1 MTHLLNNDA
10 QINVITFP
18 EWMGLMGDTIRLPI
32 IQRAAVWKP
41 NQTCGLWDSLLRSM
55 PMGALMV
62 YPLAANEPVRALGG
76 VKTVDSGE
84 NQWGLLDGQQR
95 TLAMKMGW
103 SAEPDDAQQRLWI
116 DLHPKK
122 DDQVEGNHFR
132 LWLTTLEHP
141 FGFTKEGTRLSLE
154 QRRHAYAAFLL
165 NSPTQANDGHAPK
178 PWPKR
183 MDQTYPHAA
192 NCPVP
197 LAALIAVLRD
207 PNGDLTGWLAMQR
220 VFQKIAKSSAPGQW
234 TTAKDLLMPG
244 GFAANMQTLD
254 ALKNAIGKLER
265 YQIPLIN
272 KRAYLKEE
280 PVHIKAPVDGQGQ
293 SGADEA
299 EEDAVLTLFKR
310 LGSGGT
316 SLTHAEYNFSLIK
329 KALPQAHDLV
339 VHLHHNQPLSRQMGA
354 ADLVNLALR
363 LSLEEIR
370 FKTPSDGLAKNTS
383 DQDKKINDQADFDTK
398 RLRSLLSGTHQLAQ
412 AEDFKTTIQGV
423 LNRMPEDL
431 GVLTK
436 AIDYKVNFPGLPR
449 MAFGLIHPELLT
461 VLMRWVLIGLPSDP
475 LAVLR
480 LIWFWRLCKPDH
492 KKASMALMNL
502 PRDEFTEQ
510 KIYQTLTVQDKRGT
524 VLAHTLPAPQEL
536 VDIAFTCHG
545 MDDANFKYPGW
556 WRWREENKPEQQK
569 NASKVYH
576 RFWHQKSLLL
586 WLQRDYANQLAEN
599 QLAIS
604 LDEEVTCYDYD
615 HLIAQNNWS
624 GNQSLTSFLT
634 SSAARGEIGHAIGN
648 YQLLNFVENRS
659 AQDASLA
666 EKKGNKTWEEFAA
679 EACIQ
684 PVSTQV
690 PHVPQPWRQVLEN
703 FQCADQGETAWT
715 LDRLKIWLRAVEG
728 RTFALYAAMYEVLGF
743 AEVARFQR
751 SFDRPEPDRLG
762 GE

>member
-1 MTHLLNNDA
+1 MPHLLNKEA
-10 QINVITFP
+10 QINVITFA
-18 EWMGLMGDTIRLPI
+18 EWMALLGDTIRLPI

-41 NQTCGLWDSLLRSM
+41 NQIGGLWDSLLRSM

-62 YPLAANEPVRALGG
+62 YPLAADEPVRAVGS
-76 VKTVDSGE
+76 VETVDPGD

-95 TLAMKMGW
+95 TLAMKLGW

-116 DLHPKK
+116 DLHPNKS
-122 DDQVEGNHFR
+122 DLVEANRFR

-141 FGFTKEGTRLSLE
+141 FGFTKEGTRLPLK

-165 NSPTQANDGHAPK
+165 NSPTQANDDRAPK

-183 MDQTYPHAA
+183 MDQTYPYAA

-207 PNGDLTGWLAMQR
+207 PCFTLESWLATQN
-220 VFQKIAKSSAPGQW
+220 VFLKNPNSNSSGEW
-234 TTAKDLLMPG
+234 ITA
-244 GFAANMQTLD
+244 AD
-254 ALKNAIGKLER
+254 ALKRHKNSNPAQTLAAIAAAIGKLEH

-272 KRAYLKEE
+272 KSAYLKEE

-316 SLTHAEYNFSLIK
+316 SLTPAEYNFSLIK
-329 KALPQAHDLV
+329 KALPQAHELV
-339 VHLHHNQPLSRQMGA
+339 ARLHHNQPLSQQMGA
-354 ADLVNLALR
+354 AELVNLTLR

-370 FKTPSDGLAKNTS
+370 FKTLPDGLARNTS

-398 RLRSLLSGTHQLAQ
+398 RLRRLLSGTHQLAQ
-412 AEDFKTTIQGV
+412 AEDFKTTIQDV
-423 LNRMPEDL
+423 LNRMPEDF

-436 AIDYKVNFPGLPR
+436 AIDCKLNFPGLPR

-480 LIWFWRLCKPDH
+480 LIWFWLLCKPDH

-502 PRDEFTEQ
+502 PRNELTEQ
-510 KIYQTLTVQDKRGT
+510 HIYQTLTVQDKRGT

-536 VDIAFTCHG
+536 LDIAFTCRG
-545 MDDANFKYPGW
+545 IDDANFKYPGW
-556 WRWREENKPEQQK
+556 WRWREENKPEQQR
-569 NASKVYH
+569 NASKVY
-576 RFWHQKSLLL
+576 RQFWHQKELLL
-586 WLQRDYANQLAEN
+586 WLQRDYANRLAEN

-615 HLIAQNNWS
+615 HLIAKNKWS
-624 GNQSLTSFLT
+624 GNESLTHFLT
-634 SSAARGEIGHAIGN
+634 SSSARGEIGNAIGN

-666 EKKGNKTWEEFAA
+666 EKKGNKTWQEFAA